1 MKRGIIRTTHDDPE
15 LVAAALAPD
24 DTTEMKTTAD
34 GATLTMTVERATTGG
49 LRSTADD
56 YLSNLAVAQQILTD
70 TTYNN
75 E

>member
-1 MKRGIIRTTHDDPE
+1 MKRGIVRTTHDDSE

-24 DTTEMKTTAD
+24 DTAEMETETD

-49 LRSTADD
+49 LRSTTDD

-70 TTYNN
+70 TTHNN